1 MVLAVRRPRT
11 GFGGSDPN
19 STLYV
24 SCRPCRRRKIMLKKP
39 QTRHQSTMGMGLSGL
54 GGVSPSRSPTP
65 GQNINPR
72 DVSRSSSIA
81 RPIYG
86 IEMGDSDDS
95 GYDSED
101 GLDFG
106 DDDIPITGFAVA
118 TMTRNQEFHELFPT
132 IPVDDYLIDG
142 VSQRSLL
149 VKYVLIIIQT
159 MGAHYNEIS

>member
-1 MVLAVRRPRT
+1 
-11 GFGGSDPN
+11 
-19 STLYV
+19 
-24 SCRPCRRRKIMLKKP
+24 
-39 QTRHQSTMGMGLSGL
+39 MGLSGL